1 MINYIYELLF
11 GGVFLKKLVIISL
24 LCITLTAC
32 GNSTNTMNTKFEN
45 EINTFCTNVSDID
58 AAINGITNITADEA
72 GLKTATTQLLGYL
85 DLLNDEFKKLS
96 NIDFPEE
103 YDYLETIADQASDY
117 MTEAVKSYHTTYEDN
132 YTESME
138 DYAKENYSRA
148 YKRLQYILNSLNNTT
163 AEEE

>member
-1 MINYIYELLF
+1 M
-11 GGVFLKKLVIISL
+11 KKLILFTLICVL
-24 LCITLTAC
+24 LCGC
-32 GNSTNTMNTKFEN
+32 GQTTTVNTKFEN

-58 AAINGITNITADEA
+58 AAINEISNITADEA
-72 GLKTATTQLLGYL
+72 GLEAATTELLGYL
-85 DLLNDEFKKLS
+85 DMLDDEFKKLA

-117 MTEAVKSYHTTYEDN
+117 MTEAVKSYHTAYEDN

-138 DYAKENYSRA
+138 AYAKENYSRA

-163 AEEE
+163 TEEK